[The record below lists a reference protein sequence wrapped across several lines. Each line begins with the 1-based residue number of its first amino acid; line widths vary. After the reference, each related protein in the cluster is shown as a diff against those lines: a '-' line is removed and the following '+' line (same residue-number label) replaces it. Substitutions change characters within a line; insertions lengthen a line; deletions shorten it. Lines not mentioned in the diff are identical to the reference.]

1 MPWLEKQKAGGWVVR
16 WWTAGR
22 GSTKGRSDPLP
33 NKPAAEVEARRIT
46 AELAARTPVRT
57 GVLIPW
63 AQLITRY
70 LDALAAKG
78 KGSHRYPAHVR
89 QVLAALGTARG
100 WTHARDVTPATAQGL
115 TVTEHRYVKALLRFA
130 VLMDQPVH
138 ASALRLPR
146 PAKPRVPAGDLL
158 TDAEVAALLARAAT
172 YSPDLAAT
180 GHLVATYGHRPES
193 LTKMLVKDVDL
204 AKRLISMPVKSG
216 DRIRHPITRETAG
229 ILTTLI
235 ASRAPG
241 APLIQRPDGTAWVSG
256 DRLSTYWYHQVGE
269 HVTPDRP
276 GIYHLKRRAISR
288 MLAAGLDVATIAS
301 MTGHRTPAVI
311 LTYARTNDAAQQ
323 RALEALES
331 LACPAVP
338 RAKKTKARKS
348 LQ

>member
-1 MPWLEKQKAGGWVVR
+1 MPWLEKHKAGGWVVR

-22 GSTKGRSDPLP
+22 GSAKGRSDPLP
-33 NKPAAEVEARRIT
+33 NKPAAEVESRRI
-46 AELAARTPVRT
+46 AGELAARRPVRVD
-57 GVLIPW
+57 VLIPW

-89 QVLAALGTARG
+89 QVLTALGPARG
-100 WTHARDVTPATAQGL
+100 WTHARDVTPATAGGL

-130 VLMDQPVH
+130 VLLDQPVH

-158 TDAEVAALLARAAT
+158 TEAEVGKLLARAKT
-172 YSPDLAAT
+172 YSPDLHAT

-193 LTKMLVKDVDL
+193 LTKMTVQDVDL
-204 AKRLISMPVKSG
+204 ANGQISMPVKSG
-216 DRIRHPITRETAG
+216 DRIRHPITGETAA
-229 ILTTLI
+229 ILRRLI
-235 ASRAPG
+235 KGRDPA
-241 APLIQRPDGTAWVSG
+241 APLIQREDGTAWASG

-301 MTGHRTPAVI
+301 MTGHRTPSVI
-311 LTYARTNDAAQQ
+311 LTYARTNEAAQR
-323 RALEALES
+323 RAVAALES